1 MITCQSCGNG
11 HKFAKKN
18 VEGRHP
24 CQRQRTAAKQHGGK
38 WHDFEHPPDDVEI
51 ARAVLEQ
58 YIAGTAEQQRFC
70 QTVV

>member
-1 MITCQSCGNG
+1 MP
-11 HKFAKKN
+11 F
-18 VEGRHP
+18 
-24 CQRQRTAAKQHGGK
+24 TAAKQHGGK
-38 WHDFEHPPDDVEI
+38 WHDFEHPTDDVEI